1 MVRERSGEVC
11 KFATGERVVR
21 PERSHKVAERDERC
35 LPGDEDG
42 STTGD
47 GEPFETVGVGGVVP
61 GNENVG
67 ANELFLERQV
77 VVANTR

>member
-11 KFATGERVVR
+11 DFATGEWVVR

-47 GEPFETVGVGGVVP
+47 GEPFETVGVGSVVP
-61 GNENVG
+61 GHEDIG
-67 ANELFLERQV
+67 ADELFLQGEV
-77 VVANTR
+77 VVADAR